1 MFKKLIINI
10 LNQIKFE
17 FMIKISSF
25 ANVIKHYDAIFFD
38 AFGVLKNYNGL
49 IEGVAE
55 TIYGLH
61 DNHKQLFIL
70 TNDSSRSPFEL
81 AKKYQ
86 QQGINLFTEE
96 NVVSSGMLARE
107 YLQLKIKKGTIAYL
121 GTKNSAYY
129 VENLGLPTLPI
140 SEVLPEKFS
149 DISALVLLDEE
160 GFNWEKDLSKT
171 INLLR
176 HKNIPVVVAN
186 TDRTYP
192 VSKNEINIAIGG
204 IANMLEDI
212 VGKRFIRFGKPDV
225 PLFIYAYDK
234 LSKIKD
240 IPKNKVLMVGD
251 TLHTDILG
259 GNKFGIHT
267 ALVLSGNTQPDQY
280 NYIIN
285 SSGIIPDH
293 VCQSAVI

>member
-1 MFKKLIINI
+1 MT
-10 LNQIKFE
+10 
-17 FMIKISSF
+17 KISSF
-25 ANVIKHYDAIFFD
+25 EKVIQQYDAIFFD

-55 TIYGLH
+55 TIYKLH
-61 DNHKQLFIL
+61 NDQKQIFIL

-81 AKKYQ
+81 AKRYQ
-86 QQGINLFTEE
+86 QQGIDLITEE
-96 NVVSSGMLARE
+96 NMISSGMLARE

-121 GTKNSAYY
+121 GTKNSAHY

-140 SEVLPEKFS
+140 SEVQPENFS

-160 GFNWEKDLSKT
+160 GFNWESDLSKS

-192 VSKNEINIAIGG
+192 VSNNQINIAIGG

-225 PLFIYAYDK
+225 PLFIYAYEK
-234 LSKIKD
+234 LSSIKS
-240 IPKNKVLMVGD
+240 IPKDKILMVGD

-267 ALVLSGNTQPDQY
+267 ALVLSGNTLPDQY
-280 NYIIN
+280 HFLIN
-285 SSGIIPDH
+285 TSGIIPDY
-293 VCQSAVI
+293 VCHSVAL

>member
-1 MFKKLIINI
+1 MT
-10 LNQIKFE
+10 
-17 FMIKISSF
+17 KISSF
-25 ANVIKHYDAIFFD
+25 ANVIKQYDAIFFD

-55 TIYGLH
+55 TIYKLH
-61 DNHKQLFIL
+61 NDQKQIFIL

-81 AKKYQ
+81 AKRYQ
-86 QQGINLFTEE
+86 QQGIDLITEE
-96 NVVSSGMLARE
+96 NMISSGMLARE

-121 GTKNSAYY
+121 GTKNSAHY

-140 SEVLPEKFS
+140 SEVQAENFS

-160 GFNWEKDLSKT
+160 GFNWESDLSKS

-192 VSKNEINIAIGG
+192 VSNNQINIAIGG

-225 PLFIYAYDK
+225 PLFIYAYEK
-234 LSKIKD
+234 LSAIKS
-240 IPKNKVLMVGD
+240 IPKDKILMVGD

-267 ALVLSGNTQPDQY
+267 ALVLSGNTLPDQHHFL
-280 NYIIN
+280 IS
-285 SSGIIPDH
+285 SSGIIPDY
-293 VCQSAVI
+293 VCHSVAL

>member
-1 MFKKLIINI
+1 MT
-10 LNQIKFE
+10 
-17 FMIKISSF
+17 KISAF
-25 ANVIKHYDAIFFD
+25 ETVIQQYDAIFFD

-49 IEGVAE
+49 IEGVTE
-55 TIYGLH
+55 TIYKIH
-61 DNHKQLFIL
+61 NDQKQLFIL

-81 AKKYQ
+81 AKRYQ
-86 QQGINLFTEE
+86 QQGIDLITEE
-96 NVVSSGMLARE
+96 NMISSGMLARE
-107 YLQLKIKKGTIAYL
+107 YLQLKIKRGIIAYL
-121 GTKNSAYY
+121 GTKNSAHY

-140 SEVLPEKFS
+140 SEVQPENFS

-160 GFNWEKDLSKT
+160 GFNWESDLSKS

-192 VSKNEINIAIGG
+192 VSNNQINIAIGG

-225 PLFIYAYDK
+225 PLFIYAYEK
-234 LSKIKD
+234 LSAIKS
-240 IPKNKVLMVGD
+240 IPKDKILMVGD

-267 ALVLSGNTQPDQY
+267 ALVLTGNTLPDQY
-280 NYIIN
+280 HFLIN
-285 SSGIIPDH
+285 SSGIIPDY
-293 VCQSAVI
+293 VCHSVAL

>member
-1 MFKKLIINI
+1 MT
-10 LNQIKFE
+10 
-17 FMIKISSF
+17 KISSF
-25 ANVIKHYDAIFFD
+25 ETVIQQYDAVFFD

-55 TIYGLH
+55 TIYKLH
-61 DNHKQLFIL
+61 NNQKQIFIL

-81 AKKYQ
+81 AKRYQ
-86 QQGINLFTEE
+86 QQGIDLITEE
-96 NVVSSGMLARE
+96 NMISSGMLARE

-121 GTKNSAYY
+121 GTKSSAHY
-129 VENLGLPTLPI
+129 VENLGLQTLPI
-140 SEVLPEKFS
+140 SEVKPENFS
-149 DISALVLLDEE
+149 EISALVLLDEE
-160 GFNWEKDLSKT
+160 GFNWENDLSKS

-192 VSKNEINIAIGG
+192 VNNNQINIAIGG

-212 VGKRFIRFGKPDV
+212 IGKRFIRFGKPDV
-225 PLFIYAYDK
+225 PLFIYAYEK
-234 LSKIKD
+234 LTAIKS
-240 IPKNKVLMVGD
+240 IPKDKILMVGD

-267 ALVLSGNTQPDQY
+267 ALVLSGNTLPDQY
-280 NYIIN
+280 HFLIN
-285 SSGIIPDH
+285 SSGIIPDY
-293 VCQSAVI
+293 VCHSVAL

>member
-1 MFKKLIINI
+1 MT
-10 LNQIKFE
+10 
-17 FMIKISSF
+17 KISSF
-25 ANVIKHYDAIFFD
+25 EKVIQQYDAIFFD

-55 TIYGLH
+55 TIYKLH
-61 DNHKQLFIL
+61 NNQKQFFIL

-81 AKKYQ
+81 AKRYQ
-86 QQGINLFTEE
+86 QQGVDLITEE
-96 NVVSSGMLARE
+96 NMISSGMLARE

-121 GTKNSAYY
+121 GTKNSAHY
-129 VENLGLPTLPI
+129 VENLGLPTLTI
-140 SEVLPEKFS
+140 SEVQPENFS

-160 GFNWEKDLSKT
+160 GFNWESDLSKS

-192 VSKNEINIAIGG
+192 VNNNQINIAIGG

-225 PLFIYAYDK
+225 PLFIYAYEK
-234 LSKIKD
+234 LSAIKS
-240 IPKNKVLMVGD
+240 IPKDKILMVGD

-267 ALVLSGNTQPDQY
+267 ALVLSGNTLPDQY
-280 NYIIN
+280 HFLIN
-285 SSGIIPDH
+285 SSGIIPDY
-293 VCQSAVI
+293 VCHSVAL

>member
-1 MFKKLIINI
+1 MT
-10 LNQIKFE
+10 
-17 FMIKISSF
+17 KISSF
-25 ANVIKHYDAIFFD
+25 AKVIQQYDAIFFD

-55 TIYGLH
+55 TIYKLH
-61 DNHKQLFIL
+61 NDQKQIFIL

-81 AKKYQ
+81 AKRYQ
-86 QQGINLFTEE
+86 QQGIDLITEE
-96 NVVSSGMLARE
+96 NMISSGMLARE

-121 GTKNSAYY
+121 GTKNSAHY

-140 SEVLPEKFS
+140 SEVQPENFS

-160 GFNWEKDLSKT
+160 GFNWESDLSKS

-192 VSKNEINIAIGG
+192 VSNNQINIAIGG

-225 PLFIYAYDK
+225 PLFIYAYEK
-234 LSKIKD
+234 LSSIKS
-240 IPKNKVLMVGD
+240 IPKDKILMVGD

-267 ALVLSGNTQPDQY
+267 ALVLSGNTLPDQY
-280 NYIIN
+280 HFLIN
-285 SSGIIPDH
+285 SSGIIPDY
-293 VCQSAVI
+293 VCHSVAL

>member
-1 MFKKLIINI
+1 MT
-10 LNQIKFE
+10 
-17 FMIKISSF
+17 KISSF
-25 ANVIKHYDAIFFD
+25 EKVIQQYDAIFFD

-55 TIYGLH
+55 TIYKLH
-61 DNHKQLFIL
+61 NDQKQIFIL

-81 AKKYQ
+81 AKRYQ
-86 QQGINLFTEE
+86 QQGIDLITEE
-96 NVVSSGMLARE
+96 NMISSGMLARE

-121 GTKNSAYY
+121 GTKNSAHY
-129 VENLGLPTLPI
+129 VENLDLPTLPI
-140 SEVLPEKFS
+140 SEVQPENFS

-160 GFNWEKDLSKT
+160 GFNWESDLSKS

-192 VSKNEINIAIGG
+192 VSNNQINIAIGG

-225 PLFIYAYDK
+225 PLFIYAYEK
-234 LSKIKD
+234 LSSIKS
-240 IPKNKVLMVGD
+240 IPKDKILMVGD

-267 ALVLSGNTQPDQY
+267 ALVLSGNTLPDQY
-280 NYIIN
+280 HFLIN
-285 SSGIIPDH
+285 SSGIIPDY
-293 VCQSAVI
+293 VCHSVAL

>member
-1 MFKKLIINI
+1 MT
-10 LNQIKFE
+10 
-17 FMIKISSF
+17 KISSF
-25 ANVIKHYDAIFFD
+25 EKVIQQYDAIFFD

-55 TIYGLH
+55 TIYKLH
-61 DNHKQLFIL
+61 NDQKQIFIL

-81 AKKYQ
+81 AKRYQ
-86 QQGINLFTEE
+86 QQGIDLITEE
-96 NVVSSGMLARE
+96 NMISSGMLARE

-121 GTKNSAYY
+121 GTKNSAHY

-140 SEVLPEKFS
+140 SEVQSENFS

-160 GFNWEKDLSKT
+160 GFNWESDLSKS

-192 VSKNEINIAIGG
+192 VSNNQINIAIGG

-225 PLFIYAYDK
+225 PLFIYAYEK
-234 LSKIKD
+234 LSSIKS
-240 IPKNKVLMVGD
+240 IPKDKILMVGD

-267 ALVLSGNTQPDQY
+267 ALVLSGNTLPDQY
-280 NYIIN
+280 HFLIN
-285 SSGIIPDH
+285 SSGIIPDY
-293 VCQSAVI
+293 VCHSVAL

>member
-1 MFKKLIINI
+1 MIINV
-10 LNQIKFE
+10 LNQINFKP
-17 FMIKISSF
+17 MTKISSF
-25 ANVIKHYDAIFFD
+25 ANVIQQYDAIFFD

-55 TIYGLH
+55 TIYKLH
-61 DNHKQLFIL
+61 NDQKQIFIL

-81 AKKYQ
+81 AKRYQ
-86 QQGINLFTEE
+86 QQGIDLITEE
-96 NVVSSGMLARE
+96 NMISSGMLARE

-121 GTKNSAYY
+121 GTKNSAHY

-140 SEVLPEKFS
+140 SEVQPENFS

-160 GFNWEKDLSKT
+160 GFNWESDLSKS

-192 VSKNEINIAIGG
+192 VSNNQINIAIGG

-225 PLFIYAYDK
+225 PLFIYAYEK
-234 LSKIKD
+234 LSSIKS
-240 IPKNKVLMVGD
+240 IPKDKILMVGD

-267 ALVLSGNTQPDQY
+267 ALVLSGNTLPDQY
-280 NYIIN
+280 HFLIN
-285 SSGIIPDH
+285 TSGIIPDY
-293 VCQSAVI
+293 VCHSVAL

>member
-1 MFKKLIINI
+1 MIINV
-10 LNQIKFE
+10 LNQINFKY
-17 FMIKISSF
+17 MTKISSF
-25 ANVIKHYDAIFFD
+25 EKVIQQYDAIFFD

-55 TIYGLH
+55 TIYKLH
-61 DNHKQLFIL
+61 NDQKQIFIL

-81 AKKYQ
+81 AKRYQ
-86 QQGINLFTEE
+86 QQGIDLITEE
-96 NVVSSGMLARE
+96 NMISSGLLARE

-121 GTKNSAYY
+121 GTKNSAHY

-140 SEVLPEKFS
+140 SEVQSENFS

-160 GFNWEKDLSKT
+160 GFNWESDLSKS

-192 VSKNEINIAIGG
+192 VSNNQINIAIGG

-225 PLFIYAYDK
+225 PLFIYAYEK
-234 LSKIKD
+234 LSAIKS
-240 IPKNKVLMVGD
+240 IPKDKILMVGD

-267 ALVLSGNTQPDQY
+267 ALVLSGNTLPDQY
-280 NYIIN
+280 HFLIN
-285 SSGIIPDH
+285 SSGIIPDY
-293 VCQSAVI
+293 VCHSVAL

>member
-1 MFKKLIINI
+1 MIINV
-10 LNQIKFE
+10 LNQINFKY
-17 FMIKISSF
+17 MTKISSF
-25 ANVIKHYDAIFFD
+25 EKVIQQYDAIFFD

-55 TIYGLH
+55 TIYKLH
-61 DNHKQLFIL
+61 NDQKQIFIL

-81 AKKYQ
+81 AKRYQ
-86 QQGINLFTEE
+86 QQGIDLITEE
-96 NVVSSGMLARE
+96 NMISSGMLARE

-121 GTKNSAYY
+121 GTKNSAHY

-140 SEVLPEKFS
+140 SEVQPENFS

-160 GFNWEKDLSKT
+160 GFNWESDLSKS

-192 VSKNEINIAIGG
+192 VSNNQINIAIGG

-225 PLFIYAYDK
+225 PLFIYAYEK
-234 LSKIKD
+234 LSAIKS
-240 IPKNKVLMVGD
+240 IPKDKILMVGD

-267 ALVLSGNTQPDQY
+267 ALVLSGNTLPDQY
-280 NYIIN
+280 HFLIN
-285 SSGIIPDH
+285 SSGIIPDY
-293 VCQSAVI
+293 VCHSVAL

>member
-1 MFKKLIINI
+1 MT
-10 LNQIKFE
+10 
-17 FMIKISSF
+17 KISSF
-25 ANVIKHYDAIFFD
+25 ETVIQQYDAVFFD

-55 TIYGLH
+55 TIYKLH
-61 DNHKQLFIL
+61 NNQKQIFIL

-81 AKKYQ
+81 AKRYQ
-86 QQGINLFTEE
+86 QQGIDLITEE
-96 NVVSSGMLARE
+96 NMISSGMLARE

-121 GTKNSAYY
+121 GTKSSAHY
-129 VENLGLPTLPI
+129 VENLGLQTLPI
-140 SEVLPEKFS
+140 SEVKPENFS
-149 DISALVLLDEE
+149 KISALVLLDEE
-160 GFNWEKDLSKT
+160 GFNWESDLSKS

-192 VSKNEINIAIGG
+192 VNNNQINIAIGG

-212 VGKRFIRFGKPDV
+212 IGKRFIRFGKPDV
-225 PLFIYAYDK
+225 PLFIYAYEK
-234 LSKIKD
+234 LTAIKS
-240 IPKNKVLMVGD
+240 IPKDKILMVGD

-267 ALVLSGNTQPDQY
+267 ALVLSGNTLPDQY
-280 NYIIN
+280 HFLIN
-285 SSGIIPDH
+285 SSGIIPDY
-293 VCQSAVI
+293 VCHSVAL

>member
-1 MFKKLIINI
+1 MIINV
-10 LNQIKFE
+10 LNQINFKC
-17 FMIKISSF
+17 MTKISSF
-25 ANVIKHYDAIFFD
+25 EKVIQQYDAIFFD

-55 TIYGLH
+55 TIYKLH
-61 DNHKQLFIL
+61 NNQKQFFIL

-81 AKKYQ
+81 AKRYQ
-86 QQGINLFTEE
+86 QQGVDLITEE
-96 NVVSSGMLARE
+96 NMISSGMLARE

-121 GTKNSAYY
+121 GTKNSAHY

-140 SEVLPEKFS
+140 SEVQPENFS

-160 GFNWEKDLSKT
+160 GFNWESDLSKS

-192 VSKNEINIAIGG
+192 VNNNQINIAIGG

-225 PLFIYAYDK
+225 PLFIYAYEK
-234 LSKIKD
+234 LSAIKS
-240 IPKNKVLMVGD
+240 IPKDKILMVGD

-267 ALVLSGNTQPDQY
+267 ALVLSGNTLPDQY
-280 NYIIN
+280 HFLIN
-285 SSGIIPDH
+285 SSGIIPDY
-293 VCQSAVI
+293 VCHSVAL

>member
-1 MFKKLIINI
+1 MT
-10 LNQIKFE
+10 
-17 FMIKISSF
+17 KISSF
-25 ANVIKHYDAIFFD
+25 EKVIQQYDAIFFD

-55 TIYGLH
+55 TIYKLH
-61 DNHKQLFIL
+61 NDQKQIFIL

-81 AKKYQ
+81 AKRYQ
-86 QQGINLFTEE
+86 QQGIDLITEE
-96 NVVSSGMLARE
+96 NMISSGMLARE

-121 GTKNSAYY
+121 GTKNSAHY
-129 VENLGLPTLPI
+129 VENLGLPTVPI
-140 SEVLPEKFS
+140 SEVQSENFS

-160 GFNWEKDLSKT
+160 GFNWESDLSKS

-192 VSKNEINIAIGG
+192 VSNNQINIAIGG

-225 PLFIYAYDK
+225 PLFIYAYEK
-234 LSKIKD
+234 LSAIKS
-240 IPKNKVLMVGD
+240 IPKDKILMVGD

-267 ALVLSGNTQPDQY
+267 ALVLSGNTLPDQY
-280 NYIIN
+280 HFLIN
-285 SSGIIPDH
+285 SSGIIPDY
-293 VCQSAVI
+293 VCHSVAL

>member
-1 MFKKLIINI
+1 MT
-10 LNQIKFE
+10 
-17 FMIKISSF
+17 KISSF

-55 TIYGLH
+55 TIYKLH
-61 DNHKQLFIL
+61 NDQKQIFIL

-81 AKKYQ
+81 AKRYQ
-86 QQGINLFTEE
+86 QQGIDLITEE
-96 NVVSSGMLARE
+96 NMISSGMLARE

-121 GTKNSAYY
+121 GTKNSAHY

-140 SEVLPEKFS
+140 SEVQPENFS

-160 GFNWEKDLSKT
+160 GFNWESDLSKS

-176 HKNIPVVVAN
+176 HTNIPVVVAN

-192 VSKNEINIAIGG
+192 VSNNQINIAIGG

-225 PLFIYAYDK
+225 PLFIYAYEK
-234 LSKIKD
+234 LSSIKS
-240 IPKNKVLMVGD
+240 IPKDKILMVGD

-267 ALVLSGNTQPDQY
+267 ALVLSGNTLPDQY
-280 NYIIN
+280 HFLIN
-285 SSGIIPDH
+285 SSGIIPDY
-293 VCQSAVI
+293 VCHSVAL

>member
-1 MFKKLIINI
+1 MT
-10 LNQIKFE
+10 
-17 FMIKISSF
+17 KISSF
-25 ANVIKHYDAIFFD
+25 EKVIQQYDAIFFD

-55 TIYGLH
+55 TIYKLH
-61 DNHKQLFIL
+61 NNQKQFFIL

-81 AKKYQ
+81 AKRYQ
-86 QQGINLFTEE
+86 QQGVDLITEE
-96 NVVSSGMLARE
+96 NMISSGMLARE

-121 GTKNSAYY
+121 GTKNSAHY

-140 SEVLPEKFS
+140 SEVQPENFS
-149 DISALVLLDEE
+149 EISALVLLDEE
-160 GFNWEKDLSKT
+160 GFNWESDLSKS

-192 VSKNEINIAIGG
+192 VNNNQINIAIGG

-225 PLFIYAYDK
+225 PLFIYAYEK
-234 LSKIKD
+234 LSAIKS
-240 IPKNKVLMVGD
+240 IPKDKILMVGD

-267 ALVLSGNTQPDQY
+267 ALVLSGNTLPDQY
-280 NYIIN
+280 HFLIN
-285 SSGIIPDH
+285 SSGIIPDY
-293 VCQSAVI
+293 VCHSVAL

>member
-1 MFKKLIINI
+1 MT
-10 LNQIKFE
+10 
-17 FMIKISSF
+17 KISSF
-25 ANVIKHYDAIFFD
+25 EKVIQQYDAIFFD

-55 TIYGLH
+55 TIYKLH
-61 DNHKQLFIL
+61 NDQKQLFIL

-86 QQGINLFTEE
+86 QQGIDLITEE
-96 NVVSSGMLARE
+96 NMISSGMLARE

-121 GTKNSAYY
+121 GTKNSAHY

-140 SEVLPEKFS
+140 SEVLPENFS

-160 GFNWEKDLSKT
+160 GFNWESDLSKS

-192 VSKNEINIAIGG
+192 VSNNQINIAIGG

-225 PLFIYAYDK
+225 PLFIYAYEK
-234 LSKIKD
+234 LSAIKS
-240 IPKNKVLMVGD
+240 IPKDKILMVGD

-267 ALVLSGNTQPDQY
+267 ALVLSGNTLPDQY
-280 NYIIN
+280 HFLIN
-285 SSGIIPDH
+285 SSGIIPDY
-293 VCQSAVI
+293 VCHSVAL

>member
-1 MFKKLIINI
+1 MT
-10 LNQIKFE
+10 
-17 FMIKISSF
+17 KISSF
-25 ANVIKHYDAIFFD
+25 EKVIQQYDAIFFD

-55 TIYGLH
+55 TIYKLH
-61 DNHKQLFIL
+61 NDQKQIFIL

-81 AKKYQ
+81 AKRYQ
-86 QQGINLFTEE
+86 QQGIDLITEE
-96 NVVSSGMLARE
+96 NMISSGMLARE

-121 GTKNSAYY
+121 GTKNSAHY

-140 SEVLPEKFS
+140 SEVQPENFS

-160 GFNWEKDLSKT
+160 GFNWESDLSKS

-192 VSKNEINIAIGG
+192 VSNNQINIAIGG

-225 PLFIYAYDK
+225 PLFIYAYEK
-234 LSKIKD
+234 LSAIKS
-240 IPKNKVLMVGD
+240 IPKDKILMVGD

-267 ALVLSGNTQPDQY
+267 ALVLSGNTLPDQHHFL
-280 NYIIN
+280 IN
-285 SSGIIPDH
+285 SSGILPDY
-293 VCQSAVI
+293 VCHSVAL

>member
-1 MFKKLIINI
+1 MIINI
-10 LNQIKFE
+10 LNQINFE
-17 FMIKISSF
+17 FMTKISSF
-25 ANVIKHYDAIFFD
+25 EKVIQQYDAIFFD

-55 TIYGLH
+55 TIYKLH
-61 DNHKQLFIL
+61 NDQKQIFIL

-81 AKKYQ
+81 AKRYQ
-86 QQGINLFTEE
+86 QQGIDLITEE
-96 NVVSSGMLARE
+96 NMISSGMLARE

-121 GTKNSAYY
+121 GTKNSAHY

-140 SEVLPEKFS
+140 SEVQSENFS

-160 GFNWEKDLSKT
+160 GFNWESDLSKS

-192 VSKNEINIAIGG
+192 VSNNQINIAIGG

-225 PLFIYAYDK
+225 PLFIYAYEK
-234 LSKIKD
+234 LSAIKS
-240 IPKNKVLMVGD
+240 IPKDKILMVGD

-267 ALVLSGNTQPDQY
+267 ALVLSGNTLPDQY
-280 NYIIN
+280 HFLIN
-285 SSGIIPDH
+285 SSGIIPDY
-293 VCQSAVI
+293 VCHSVAL

>member
-1 MFKKLIINI
+1 MIINV
-10 LNQIKFE
+10 LNQINFKY
-17 FMIKISSF
+17 MTKISSF
-25 ANVIKHYDAIFFD
+25 EKVIQQYDAIFFD

-55 TIYGLH
+55 TIYKLH
-61 DNHKQLFIL
+61 NDQKQIFIL

-81 AKKYQ
+81 AKRYQ
-86 QQGINLFTEE
+86 QQGIDLITEE
-96 NVVSSGMLARE
+96 NMISSGMLARE

-121 GTKNSAYY
+121 GTKNSAHY

-140 SEVLPEKFS
+140 SEVQSENFS

-160 GFNWEKDLSKT
+160 GFNWESDLSKS

-192 VSKNEINIAIGG
+192 VSNNQINIAIGG

-225 PLFIYAYDK
+225 PLFIYAYEK

-267 ALVLSGNTQPDQY
+267 ALVLTGNTLPDQY

-293 VCQSAVI
+293 VCLSAVI

>member
-1 MFKKLIINI
+1 MIINI
-10 LNQIKFE
+10 LNQINFE
-17 FMIKISSF
+17 FMTKISSF
-25 ANVIKHYDAIFFD
+25 EKVIQQYDAIFFD

-55 TIYGLH
+55 TIYKLH
-61 DNHKQLFIL
+61 NDQKQIFIL

-81 AKKYQ
+81 AKRYQ
-86 QQGINLFTEE
+86 QQGIDLITEE
-96 NVVSSGMLARE
+96 NMISSGMLARE

-121 GTKNSAYY
+121 GTKNSAHY

-140 SEVLPEKFS
+140 SEVQPENFS

-160 GFNWEKDLSKT
+160 GFNWESDLSKS

-192 VSKNEINIAIGG
+192 VSNNQINIAIGG

-225 PLFIYAYDK
+225 PLFIYAYEK
-234 LSKIKD
+234 LSAIKS
-240 IPKNKVLMVGD
+240 IPKDKILMVGD

-267 ALVLSGNTQPDQY
+267 ALVLSGNTLPDQY
-280 NYIIN
+280 HFLIN
-285 SSGIIPDH
+285 SSGIIPDY
-293 VCQSAVI
+293 VCHSVAL

>member
-1 MFKKLIINI
+1 MT
-10 LNQIKFE
+10 
-17 FMIKISSF
+17 KISSF
-25 ANVIKHYDAIFFD
+25 AKVVQHYDAIFFD

-55 TIYGLH
+55 TIYNLH
-61 DNHKQLFIL
+61 EKHKHIFIL
-70 TNDSSRSPFEL
+70 TNDSSRSPLEL

-86 QQGINLFTEE
+86 QQGIHLITEE
-96 NVVSSGMLARE
+96 NVISSGMLARE

-121 GTKNSAYY
+121 GTKNSAFY
-129 VENLGLPTLPI
+129 VENLGLPTIPI
-140 SEVLPEKFS
+140 REVLPENFS
-149 DISALVLLDEE
+149 DISVLVLLDEE
-160 GFNWEKDLSKT
+160 GFNWEKDLSKS

-212 VGKRFIRFGKPDV
+212 AGKRFIRFGKPDV
-225 PLFIYAYDK
+225 PLFIYAYEK
-234 LSKIKD
+234 LSRLKT

-267 ALVLSGNTQPDQY
+267 VLVLSGNTLPDQY

-285 SSGIIPDH
+285 ASGIIPDY
-293 VCQSAVI
+293 VCESAVI

>member
-1 MFKKLIINI
+1 MT
-10 LNQIKFE
+10 
-17 FMIKISSF
+17 KISSF
-25 ANVIKHYDAIFFD
+25 EKVIQQYDAIFFD

-55 TIYGLH
+55 TIYKLH
-61 DNHKQLFIL
+61 NDQKQIFIL

-81 AKKYQ
+81 AKRYQ
-86 QQGINLFTEE
+86 QQGIDLITEE
-96 NVVSSGMLARE
+96 NMISSGMLARE

-121 GTKNSAYY
+121 GTKNSAHY

-140 SEVLPEKFS
+140 SEVKPENFS

-160 GFNWEKDLSKT
+160 GFNWESDLSKS

-192 VSKNEINIAIGG
+192 VSNNQINIAIGG

-225 PLFIYAYDK
+225 PLFIYAYEK
-234 LSKIKD
+234 LSAIKS
-240 IPKNKVLMVGD
+240 IPKDKILMVGD

-267 ALVLSGNTQPDQY
+267 ALVLTGNTLPDQY

-293 VCQSAVI
+293 VCLSAVI

>member
-1 MFKKLIINI
+1 MT
-10 LNQIKFE
+10 
-17 FMIKISSF
+17 KISSF
-25 ANVIKHYDAIFFD
+25 EKVIQQYDAIFFD

-55 TIYGLH
+55 TIYKLH
-61 DNHKQLFIL
+61 NDQKQIFIL

-81 AKKYQ
+81 AKRYQ
-86 QQGINLFTEE
+86 QQGIDLITEE
-96 NVVSSGMLARE
+96 NMISSGMLARE

-121 GTKNSAYY
+121 GTKNSAHY
-129 VENLGLPTLPI
+129 VENLGLATLPI
-140 SEVLPEKFS
+140 SEVQPENFS

-160 GFNWEKDLSKT
+160 GFNWESDLSKS

-192 VSKNEINIAIGG
+192 VSNNQINIAIGG

-225 PLFIYAYDK
+225 PLFIYAYEK
-234 LSKIKD
+234 LSAIKS
-240 IPKNKVLMVGD
+240 IPKDKILMVGD

-267 ALVLSGNTQPDQY
+267 ALVLSGNTLPDQY
-280 NYIIN
+280 HFLIN
-285 SSGIIPDH
+285 SSGIIPDY
-293 VCQSAVI
+293 VCHSVAL

>member
-1 MFKKLIINI
+1 MT
-10 LNQIKFE
+10 
-17 FMIKISSF
+17 KISSF
-25 ANVIKHYDAIFFD
+25 ANVVKHYDAIFFD

-55 TIYGLH
+55 TIYKLH
-61 DNHKQLFIL
+61 NDQKQIFIL

-81 AKKYQ
+81 AKRYQ
-86 QQGINLFTEE
+86 QQGIDLITEE
-96 NVVSSGMLARE
+96 NMISSGMLARE

-121 GTKNSAYY
+121 GTKNSAHY

-140 SEVLPEKFS
+140 SEVQPENFS

-160 GFNWEKDLSKT
+160 GFNWESDLSKS

-192 VSKNEINIAIGG
+192 VSNNQINIAIGG

-225 PLFIYAYDK
+225 PLFIYAYEK
-234 LSKIKD
+234 LSAIKS
-240 IPKNKVLMVGD
+240 IPKDKILMVGD

-267 ALVLSGNTQPDQY
+267 ALVLSGNTLPDQY
-280 NYIIN
+280 HFLIN
-285 SSGIIPDH
+285 TSGIIPDY
-293 VCQSAVI
+293 VCHSVAL

>member
-1 MFKKLIINI
+1 
-10 LNQIKFE
+10 
-17 FMIKISSF
+17 MIKISAF
-25 ANVIKHYDAIFFD
+25 ETVIQQYDAIFFD

-49 IEGVAE
+49 IEGVTE
-55 TIYGLH
+55 TIYKIH
-61 DNHKQLFIL
+61 NDQKQLFIL

-81 AKKYQ
+81 AKRYQ
-86 QQGINLFTEE
+86 QQGIDLITEE
-96 NVVSSGMLARE
+96 NMISSGMLARE

-121 GTKNSAYY
+121 GTKNSAHY

-140 SEVLPEKFS
+140 SEVQPENFS

-160 GFNWEKDLSKT
+160 GFNWESDLSKS

-192 VSKNEINIAIGG
+192 VSNNQINIAIGG

-225 PLFIYAYDK
+225 PLFIYAYEK
-234 LSKIKD
+234 LSAIKS
-240 IPKNKVLMVGD
+240 IPKDKILMVGD

-267 ALVLSGNTQPDQY
+267 ALVLTGNTLPDQY
-280 NYIIN
+280 HFLIN
-285 SSGIIPDH
+285 SSGIIPDY
-293 VCQSAVI
+293 VCHSVAL

>member
-1 MFKKLIINI
+1 MIINI
-10 LNQIKFE
+10 LNQINFE

-25 ANVIKHYDAIFFD
+25 EKVIQQYDAIFFD

-55 TIYGLH
+55 TIYKLH
-61 DNHKQLFIL
+61 NDQKQIFIL

-81 AKKYQ
+81 AKRYQ
-86 QQGINLFTEE
+86 QQGIDLITEE
-96 NVVSSGMLARE
+96 NMISSGMLARE

-121 GTKNSAYY
+121 GTKNSAHY

-140 SEVLPEKFS
+140 SEVQPENFS

-160 GFNWEKDLSKT
+160 GFNWESDLSKS

-192 VSKNEINIAIGG
+192 VSNNQINIAIGG

-225 PLFIYAYDK
+225 PLFIYAYEK
-234 LSKIKD
+234 LSAIKS
-240 IPKNKVLMVGD
+240 IPKDKILMVGD

-267 ALVLSGNTQPDQY
+267 ALVLSGNTLPDQY
-280 NYIIN
+280 HFLIN
-285 SSGIIPDH
+285 SSGIIPDY
-293 VCQSAVI
+293 VCHSVAL

>member
-1 MFKKLIINI
+1 MT
-10 LNQIKFE
+10 
-17 FMIKISSF
+17 KISSF
-25 ANVIKHYDAIFFD
+25 EKVIQQYDAIFFD

-55 TIYGLH
+55 TIYKLH
-61 DNHKQLFIL
+61 NDQKQIFIL

-81 AKKYQ
+81 AKRYQ
-86 QQGINLFTEE
+86 QQGIDLITEE
-96 NVVSSGMLARE
+96 NMISSGMLARE

-121 GTKNSAYY
+121 GTKNSAHY

-140 SEVLPEKFS
+140 SEVQPENFS

-160 GFNWEKDLSKT
+160 GFNWESDLSKS

-176 HKNIPVVVAN
+176 HTNIPVVVAN

-192 VSKNEINIAIGG
+192 VSNNQINIAIGG

-225 PLFIYAYDK
+225 PLFIYAYEK
-234 LSKIKD
+234 LSSIKS
-240 IPKNKVLMVGD
+240 IPKDKILMVGD

-267 ALVLSGNTQPDQY
+267 ALVLSGNTLPDPHHFL
-280 NYIIN
+280 IN
-285 SSGIIPDH
+285 SSGIIPDY
-293 VCQSAVI
+293 VCHSVAL

>member
-1 MFKKLIINI
+1 MT
-10 LNQIKFE
+10 
-17 FMIKISSF
+17 KISSF
-25 ANVIKHYDAIFFD
+25 ANVVKHYDAIFFD

-55 TIYGLH
+55 TIYKLH
-61 DNHKQLFIL
+61 NDQKQIFIL

-81 AKKYQ
+81 AKRYQ
-86 QQGINLFTEE
+86 QQGIDLITEE
-96 NVVSSGMLARE
+96 NMISSGMLARE

-121 GTKNSAYY
+121 GTKNSAHY

-140 SEVLPEKFS
+140 SEVQAENFS

-160 GFNWEKDLSKT
+160 GFNWESDLSKS

-192 VSKNEINIAIGG
+192 VSNNQINIAIGG

-225 PLFIYAYDK
+225 PLFIYAYEK
-234 LSKIKD
+234 LSAIKS
-240 IPKNKVLMVGD
+240 IPKDKILMVGD

-267 ALVLSGNTQPDQY
+267 ALVLSGNTLPDQHHFL
-280 NYIIN
+280 IS
-285 SSGIIPDH
+285 SSGIIPDY
-293 VCQSAVI
+293 VCHSVAL

>member
-1 MFKKLIINI
+1 MT
-10 LNQIKFE
+10 
-17 FMIKISSF
+17 KISSF
-25 ANVIKHYDAIFFD
+25 EKVIQQYDAIFFD

-55 TIYGLH
+55 TIYKLH
-61 DNHKQLFIL
+61 NDQKQIFIL

-86 QQGINLFTEE
+86 QQGIDLITEE
-96 NVVSSGMLARE
+96 NMISSGMLARE

-121 GTKNSAYY
+121 GTKNSAHY

-140 SEVLPEKFS
+140 SEVKPENFS

-160 GFNWEKDLSKT
+160 GFNWESDLSKS

-192 VSKNEINIAIGG
+192 VSNNQINIAIGG

-225 PLFIYAYDK
+225 PLFIYAYEK
-234 LSKIKD
+234 LSAIKS
-240 IPKNKVLMVGD
+240 IPKDKILMVGD

-267 ALVLSGNTQPDQY
+267 ALVLSGNTLPDQY
-280 NYIIN
+280 HFLIN
-285 SSGIIPDH
+285 SSGIIPDY
-293 VCQSAVI
+293 VCHSVAL

>member
-1 MFKKLIINI
+1 MT
-10 LNQIKFE
+10 
-17 FMIKISSF
+17 KISSF
-25 ANVIKHYDAIFFD
+25 EKVIQQYDAIFFD

-55 TIYGLH
+55 TIYKLH
-61 DNHKQLFIL
+61 NNQKQFFIL

-81 AKKYQ
+81 AKRYQ
-86 QQGINLFTEE
+86 QQGVDLITEE
-96 NVVSSGMLARE
+96 NMISSGMLARE

-121 GTKNSAYY
+121 GTKNSAHY

-140 SEVLPEKFS
+140 SEVQPENFS

-160 GFNWEKDLSKT
+160 GFNWESDLSKS

-192 VSKNEINIAIGG
+192 VSNNQINIAIGG

-225 PLFIYAYDK
+225 PLFIYAYEK
-234 LSKIKD
+234 LSSIKS
-240 IPKNKVLMVGD
+240 IPKDKILMVGD

-267 ALVLSGNTQPDQY
+267 ALVLSGNTLPDQY
-280 NYIIN
+280 HFLIN
-285 SSGIIPDH
+285 SSGIIPDY
-293 VCQSAVI
+293 VCHSVAL

>member
-1 MFKKLIINI
+1 MT
-10 LNQIKFE
+10 
-17 FMIKISSF
+17 KISSF
-25 ANVIKHYDAIFFD
+25 ANVVKHYDAIFFD

-55 TIYGLH
+55 TIYKLH
-61 DNHKQLFIL
+61 NDQKQIFIL

-81 AKKYQ
+81 AKRYQ
-86 QQGINLFTEE
+86 QQGIDLITEE
-96 NVVSSGMLARE
+96 NMISSGMLARE

-121 GTKNSAYY
+121 GTKNSAHY

-140 SEVLPEKFS
+140 SEVQPENFS

-160 GFNWEKDLSKT
+160 GFNWESDLSKS

-192 VSKNEINIAIGG
+192 VSNNQINIAIGG

-225 PLFIYAYDK
+225 PLFIYAYEK
-234 LSKIKD
+234 LSAIKS
-240 IPKNKVLMVGD
+240 IPKDKILMVGD

-267 ALVLSGNTQPDQY
+267 ALVLSGNTLPT
-280 NYIIN
+280 NIIF
-285 SSGIIPDH
+285 
-293 VCQSAVI
+293 

>member
-1 MFKKLIINI
+1 MS
-10 LNQIKFE
+10 QKFE

-55 TIYGLH
+55 TIYKLH
-61 DNHKQLFIL
+61 NDQKQIFIL

-81 AKKYQ
+81 AKRYQ
-86 QQGINLFTEE
+86 QQGIDLITEE
-96 NVVSSGMLARE
+96 NMISSGMLARE

-121 GTKNSAYY
+121 GTKNSAHY

-140 SEVLPEKFS
+140 SEVQSENFS

-160 GFNWEKDLSKT
+160 GFNWESDLSKS

-192 VSKNEINIAIGG
+192 VSNNQINIAIGG

-225 PLFIYAYDK
+225 PLFIYAYEK
-234 LSKIKD
+234 LSAIKS
-240 IPKNKVLMVGD
+240 IPKDKILMVGD

-267 ALVLSGNTQPDQY
+267 ALVLSGNTLPDQY
-280 NYIIN
+280 HFLIN
-285 SSGIIPDH
+285 SSGIIPDY
-293 VCQSAVI
+293 VCHSVAL

>member
-1 MFKKLIINI
+1 MSAPKNFH
-10 LNQIKFE
+10 LN
-17 FMIKISSF
+17 
-25 ANVIKHYDAIFFD
+25 
-38 AFGVLKNYNGL
+38 
-49 IEGVAE
+49 
-55 TIYGLH
+55 
-61 DNHKQLFIL
+61 
-70 TNDSSRSPFEL
+70 
-81 AKKYQ
+81 
-86 QQGINLFTEE
+86 FT
-96 NVVSSGMLARE
+96 
-107 YLQLKIKKGTIAYL
+107 T
-121 GTKNSAYY
+121 
-129 VENLGLPTLPI
+129 
-140 SEVLPEKFS
+140 F
-149 DISALVLLDEE
+149 LLDEE
-160 GFNWEKDLSKT
+160 GFYWDQDLSKT

-234 LSKIKD
+234 LSKLNN
-240 IPKNKVLMVGD
+240 IPKNKILMVGD

-267 ALVLSGNTQPDQY
+267 ALVLSGNTLPDQY
-280 NYIIN
+280 NYMIN
-285 SSGIIPDH
+285 TSGIIPDH

>member
-1 MFKKLIINI
+1 MT
-10 LNQIKFE
+10 
-17 FMIKISSF
+17 KISSF
-25 ANVIKHYDAIFFD
+25 EKVIQQYDAIFFD

-55 TIYGLH
+55 TIYKLH
-61 DNHKQLFIL
+61 NDQKQIFIL

-81 AKKYQ
+81 AKRYQ
-86 QQGINLFTEE
+86 QQGIDLITEE
-96 NVVSSGMLARE
+96 NMISSGMLARE

-121 GTKNSAYY
+121 GTKNSAHY

-140 SEVLPEKFS
+140 SEVQSENFS

-160 GFNWEKDLSKT
+160 GFNWESDLSKS

-192 VSKNEINIAIGG
+192 VSNNQINIAIGG

-225 PLFIYAYDK
+225 PLFIYAYEK
-234 LSKIKD
+234 LSAIKS
-240 IPKNKVLMVGD
+240 IPKDKILMVGD

-267 ALVLSGNTQPDQY
+267 ALVLSGNTLPDQY
-280 NYIIN
+280 HFLIN
-285 SSGIIPDH
+285 SSGIIPDY
-293 VCQSAVI
+293 VCHSVAL

>member
-1 MFKKLIINI
+1 MT
-10 LNQIKFE
+10 
-17 FMIKISSF
+17 KISSF
-25 ANVIKHYDAIFFD
+25 EKVIQQYDAIFFD

-55 TIYGLH
+55 TIYKLH
-61 DNHKQLFIL
+61 NDQKQIFIL

-81 AKKYQ
+81 AKRYQ
-86 QQGINLFTEE
+86 QQGIDLITEE
-96 NVVSSGMLARE
+96 NMISSGMLARE

-121 GTKNSAYY
+121 GTKNSAHY

-140 SEVLPEKFS
+140 SEVQPENFS

-160 GFNWEKDLSKT
+160 GFNWESDLSKS

-192 VSKNEINIAIGG
+192 VSNNQINIAIGG

-225 PLFIYAYDK
+225 PLFIYAYEK
-234 LSKIKD
+234 LSAIKNIQKDKI
-240 IPKNKVLMVGD
+240 LMVGD

-267 ALVLSGNTQPDQY
+267 ALVLSGNTLPDQHHFL
-280 NYIIN
+280 IK
-285 SSGIIPDH
+285 SSGIIPDY
-293 VCQSAVI
+293 VCHSVAL

>member
-1 MFKKLIINI
+1 MT
-10 LNQIKFE
+10 
-17 FMIKISSF
+17 KISSF
-25 ANVIKHYDAIFFD
+25 ANVIKQYDAIFFD

-55 TIYGLH
+55 TIYKLH
-61 DNHKQLFIL
+61 NDQKQIFIL

-81 AKKYQ
+81 AKRYQ
-86 QQGINLFTEE
+86 QQGIDLITEE
-96 NVVSSGMLARE
+96 NMISSGMLARE

-121 GTKNSAYY
+121 GTKNSAHY

-140 SEVLPEKFS
+140 SEVQSENFS

-160 GFNWEKDLSKT
+160 GFNWESDLSKS

-192 VSKNEINIAIGG
+192 VSNNQINIAIGG

-225 PLFIYAYDK
+225 PLFIYAYEK
-234 LSKIKD
+234 LSAIKS
-240 IPKNKVLMVGD
+240 IPKDKILMVGD

-267 ALVLSGNTQPDQY
+267 ALVLSGNTLPDQY
-280 NYIIN
+280 HFLIN
-285 SSGIIPDH
+285 SSGIIPDY
-293 VCQSAVI
+293 VCHSVAL